1 MNFIRSKLRVTRF
14 LSLSLSLVQAR
25 STRTRETRL
34 HRITS
39 GQRCVISLGG
49 RKPKIA
55 PVRIW
60 YTGRSNGPSLKV
72 VKRRGEAIKR
82 GRTIKKTELPSKRS
96 AHKRRRGRDFP
107 PRDGRSTMEAR
118 FLGENKRV
126 VYTWTRN
133 VNNEEVRLGWFAR
146 HN

>member
-72 VKRRGEAIKR
+72 VEGGGGERRLNREGRLRKPNCRRNDRRIKGGGGEISLRVTDGQQWKPVFWAKTKESYTR
-82 GRTIKKTELPSKRS
+82 GRET
-96 AHKRRRGRDFP
+96 
-107 PRDGRSTMEAR
+107 
-118 FLGENKRV
+118 
-126 VYTWTRN
+126 
-133 VNNEEVRLGWFAR
+133 
-146 HN
+146 